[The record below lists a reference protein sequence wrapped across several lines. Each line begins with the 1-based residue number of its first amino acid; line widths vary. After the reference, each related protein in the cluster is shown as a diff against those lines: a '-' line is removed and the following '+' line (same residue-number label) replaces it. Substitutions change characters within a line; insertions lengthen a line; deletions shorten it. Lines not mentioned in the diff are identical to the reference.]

1 MAAGVRASILAALL
15 VGFALDGR
23 AQAFSAAPQVTGWMS
38 HYYEH
43 PQPERVE
50 AAVRYLSK
58 SGYLGKRGS
67 APAVMGFISGVMA
80 ANPGGARALA
90 LRLADLPEAQ
100 QPVLLIGLWYSGV
113 PDSAA
118 ILRDLMPRMP
128 GQKERISN
136 FIATAAPKITD
147 IPPER
152 GSWVIDMLW
161 GDFIATG
168 SEEAVKRIIDVLAW
182 LHPGGEH
189 SQMAVA
195 ASARW
200 SLLGNAVQH
209 ERVLQIC
216 KAELAR
222 RPRDTTAVLR
232 QVVEEAEA
240 QRSRRAASPTQ
251 GR

>member
-1 MAAGVRASILAALL
+1 MAVGVRAWIIAALL
-15 VGFALDGR
+15 VGGAIDAR
-23 AQAFSAAPQVTGWMS
+23 AQSFTAAPQVTRWMS
-38 HYYEH
+38 HYYEN

-80 ANPGGARALA
+80 ANPAEARTLA

-118 ILRDLMPRMP
+118 IFRELLPRMP
-128 GQKERISN
+128 GQKKRISN

-168 SEEAVKRIIDVLAW
+168 SDAPVKRIIDVLAW

-189 SQMAVA
+189 SQMAVG

-200 SLLGNAVQH
+200 SLTGNAIQH

-222 RPRDTTAVLR
+222 RPRDSTAILS
-232 QVVEEAEA
+232 QVVREAEA
-240 QRSRRAASPTQ
+240 QRSRHAQSPRP

>member
-1 MAAGVRASILAALL
+1 
-15 VGFALDGR
+15 
-23 AQAFSAAPQVTGWMS
+23 
-38 HYYEH
+38 
-43 PQPERVE
+43 
-50 AAVRYLSK
+50 
-58 SGYLGKRGS
+58 
-67 APAVMGFISGVMA
+67 
-80 ANPGGARALA
+80 
-90 LRLADLPEAQ
+90 LRLADLPEPQ

-113 PDSAA
+113 PDSSA

-128 GQKERISN
+128 GQKARISS
-136 FIATAAPKITD
+136 FIAAPAPKITD

-168 SEEAVKRIIDVLAW
+168 SDEPVKRIIDVLAW

-189 SQMAVA
+189 SQMAVG

-222 RPRDTTAVLR
+222 RPRDTTAILR

-240 QRSRRAASPTQ
+240 QRAAHAPSPQ
-251 GR
+251 HGE